1 MYALKNRVQLIGNL
15 GQSPELRTTESGKS
29 MSRFSIA
36 TNETYTNANGEKV
49 VETQWHN
56 VVAWGKLAEITT
68 SYLSK
73 GSEVVIE
80 GKLVHRNYIDKE
92 GIKRYVSE
100 IQATEILFLNTQ
112 KQNINQPDEA
122 VDDLQD
128 VSDVDTSSN

>member
-15 GQSPELRTTESGKS
+15 GQSPELRTTETGKS

-36 TNETYTNANGEKV
+36 TNETYTNASGEKV

-56 VVAWGKLAEITT
+56 VVAWGKLAEITST
-68 SYLSK
+68 YLNK

-92 GIKRYVSE
+92 GVKRYVSE

-112 KQNINQPDEA
+112 KQTVNQTDDE
-122 VDDLQD
+122 LQE
-128 VSDVDTSSN
+128 VSTDTDTSSN